1 MYMKHDNVIMYDAFL
16 WNFNE
21 DDVIFIT
28 YCIKKANVANKIIW
42 LIIKDKLPLES
53 KSLNF
58 KIVLNLLMGLSLSFA
73 NLGTMTFTNN
83 GLMVVRRCIV

>member
-1 MYMKHDNVIMYDAFL
+1 MYDAFL
-16 WNFNE
+16 WNE

-28 YCIKKANVANKIIW
+28 YCIKKANVVDKIIW
-42 LIIKDKLPLES
+42 LIIKDGLPLES

-58 KIVLNLLMGLSLSFA
+58 KIVLNLLMGLSLSFT